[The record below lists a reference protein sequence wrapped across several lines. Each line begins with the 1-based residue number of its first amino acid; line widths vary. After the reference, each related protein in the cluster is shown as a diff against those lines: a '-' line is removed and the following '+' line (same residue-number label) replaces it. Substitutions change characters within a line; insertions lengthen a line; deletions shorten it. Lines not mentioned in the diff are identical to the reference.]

1 MRYRVRISEM
11 RYGEAIVE
19 SKNEEEAKEVA
30 YLNGIDWFDHEIT
43 DMTVEPEPENN
54 RTFMVVEV
62 CPHCMSE
69 IEMRWNT
76 DTQGFK
82 AFCPV
87 CGKRLML
94 CDECLHT
101 RKGDCDYDSTVD
113 GCKFSMP
120 GEVADME
127 SLQDRDKNLE
137 DLWER
142 FGELPLNP
150 ETECIETSFLH
161 FPAGTFR
168 EDIWHWFDE
177 RYSRGVYYLLYG
189 SECGVDGMS
198 AETLRLAY
206 EKQQHIYDIQDMKY
220 ELESDDYI
228 EKYDIDSDPVTDE
241 ELELMAVSLRSR
253 LDKDADASWSVC
265 RTEAAEEILNRR
277 KYRCG

>member
-101 RKGDCDYDSTVD
+101 QDGDCDYDSELNS
-113 GCKFSMP
+113 CKFSREKEAKECYIIIHSNYAE
-120 GEVADME
+120 GSDAYAFANME
-127 SLQDRDKNLE
+127 SARRSMKADVDVELRNLTDAGYRDIVKEESEDEASVYVRGLDIYYEWSIIPSHLE
-137 DLWER
+137 
-142 FGELPLNP
+142 GE
-150 ETECIETSFLH
+150 
-161 FPAGTFR
+161 
-168 EDIWHWFDE
+168 
-177 RYSRGVYYLLYG
+177 
-189 SECGVDGMS
+189 
-198 AETLRLAY
+198 
-206 EKQQHIYDIQDMKY
+206 
-220 ELESDDYI
+220 
-228 EKYDIDSDPVTDE
+228 
-241 ELELMAVSLRSR
+241 
-253 LDKDADASWSVC
+253 
-265 RTEAAEEILNRR
+265 
-277 KYRCG
+277 